1 MFIANQYAE
10 WPFSGIRDC
19 LLEVALQEA
28 FEAASM
34 ACFVLSHFVTG
45 VVDGVKSFCLCAFCN
60 FHLAVACSAF
70 CFGTLLKVGLGVPY
84 ALAEE
89 FGEAAGVVSLLKGIA
104 LEGFCDFGIAFAVG
118 LARHGEVH
126 ADLGAFAFEVS
137 LQSVP
142 DVLGATFGH
151 ADDVLGNVY
160 ACFVFLNFLELAG
173 GSLALGALLG
183 SGIAFVYIAAYGADK
198 FLLPFFCGFY

>member
-1 MFIANQYAE
+1 MN
-10 WPFSGIRDC
+10 
-19 LLEVALQEA
+19 
-28 FEAASM
+28 
-34 ACFVLSHFVTG
+34 G
-45 VVDGVKSFCLCAFCN
+45 VVDGVKSFGLCALCD

-84 ALAEE
+84 ALAKE
-89 FGEAAGVVSLLKGIA
+89 FGEAAGVVGLFKGIA
-104 LEGFCDFGIAFAVG
+104 LEGFCDFGIAFAVS

-126 ADLGAFAFEVS
+126 THFGAFAFEVS
-137 LQSVP
+137 LQSGP
-142 DVLGATFGH
+142 DIIGAALGYT
-151 ADDVLGNVY
+151 DDVLGNVY

-198 FLLPFFCGFY
+198 FLLHFFCGFIEVTY